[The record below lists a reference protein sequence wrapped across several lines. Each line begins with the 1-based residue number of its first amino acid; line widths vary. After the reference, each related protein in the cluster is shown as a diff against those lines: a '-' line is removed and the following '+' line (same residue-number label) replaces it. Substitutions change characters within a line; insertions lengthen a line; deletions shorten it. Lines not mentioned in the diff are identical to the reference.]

1 MELNKL
7 NLPNKSVDYL
17 KVTENAIKAINNK
30 IANKKEIIGIK
41 IGIKTKGCSGM
52 AYNIEY
58 ANKDTITEYDELLNN
73 NEVNIFIDPKIS
85 LFLFNTE
92 MDYVEKKTE
101 NGMIVESGF
110 IFNNPNETGRCG
122 CGESFYV

>member
-1 MELNKL
+1 MSKTKL
-7 NLPNKSVDYL
+7 SFSNKSVDYL
-17 KVTENAIKAINNK
+17 KVTENAIKAIKDK
-30 IANKKEIIGIK
+30 IAHKEDIFGIK
-41 IGIKTKGCSGM
+41 IGIKTRGCSGM

-58 ANKDTITEYDELLNN
+58 ANKETITEYDELLNN
-73 NEVNIFIDPKIS
+73 QKVNIFIDPKIS

-92 MDYVEKKTE
+92 MDFVEKKTE